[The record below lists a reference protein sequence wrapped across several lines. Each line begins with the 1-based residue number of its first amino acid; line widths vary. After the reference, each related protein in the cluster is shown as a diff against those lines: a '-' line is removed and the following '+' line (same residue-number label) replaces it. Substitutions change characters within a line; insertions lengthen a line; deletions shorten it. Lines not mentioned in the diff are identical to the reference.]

1 MMKIYSVLVVIGLLL
16 SSVAVFADEN
26 PNVGVNVPAVGRNV
40 KLPDT
45 VEVFSIYYPGVGAN
59 LVWRDI
65 RRFGKEKL
73 IEILQ
78 SPSTRVTAKIF
89 ENGVYRPLGRK
100 EFLKILKAE
109 GYETGIV
116 KPKLRKG
123 TFKETRAKAR
133 ESMDI
138 GKCTSIFV
146 AGPNENMPRRLFE
159 RLQEKEKIKILSHP
173 KTKSYLKRCI

>member
-1 MMKIYSVLVVIGLLL
+1 MKLYSVLIVLGLLI
-16 SSVAVFADEN
+16 SSLVVSADEN
-26 PNVGVNVPAVGRNV
+26 PNVGVNVPAIGRNV

-45 VEVFSIYYPGVGAN
+45 VKVFSIYYPGVGEN
-59 LVWRDI
+59 LAWRDI
-65 RRFGKEKL
+65 KRFGKEKL
-73 IEILQ
+73 VEILQ

-123 TFKETRAKAR
+123 TFKETRTKAR
-133 ESMDI
+133 ESMDL

-146 AGPNENMPRRLFE
+146 AGPNENMPRRIFE
-159 RLQEKEKIKILSHP
+159 RLPEKEKIKILSHP
-173 KTKSYLKRCI
+173 KTKQHLMRCM